1 MVSPQLHYNF
11 IELHVICLDILGSF
25 LFFELGSWGLFPACG
40 TNTGWMECLC
50 LQKLAIKVRGKITEE
65 GKKGI
70 QEGSEMISS
79 MLLGSNF
86 YFLVTETIIK

>member
-1 MVSPQLHYNF
+1 
-11 IELHVICLDILGSF
+11 
-25 LFFELGSWGLFPACG
+25 
-40 TNTGWMECLC
+40 MECLC
-50 LQKLAIKVRGKITEE
+50 HQKLAIKVRGKITEE

>member
-1 MVSPQLHYNF
+1 MVQIQDEWNVYATK
-11 IELHVICLDILGSF
+11 
-25 LFFELGSWGLFPACG
+25 SW
-40 TNTGWMECLC
+40 
-50 LQKLAIKVRGKITEE
+50 QVRGKITEE

-79 MLLGSNF
+79 MSLGSNF